1 MFESLLANYGL
12 IGIFL
17 AGFLEE
23 IIAIIP
29 SSLVFLAAGALL
41 VKSGGDIL
49 LFGILGAAGV
59 TLGSFLIYA
68 LVYWGGEQ
76 VIVRYGK
83 YFGLRWRDVEK
94 FRDWFVASHFDEAIL
109 VGTRAIPVFSN
120 TVISAFSGLIQ
131 LHPWPFAWTTFIGS
145 VVRVGILVWLGWT
158 AGREYLKYSF
168 QLEEM
173 EKYLIIAFIAAVL
186 VITFYIYEKR
196 KKRPAAQ

>member
-94 FRDWFVASHFDEAIL
+94 FRDWFVASHFDEVIL

-120 TVISAFSGLIQ
+120 TVISAFCGLIQ
-131 LHPWPFAWTTFIGS
+131 LRPWPFAWTTFIGS
-145 VVRVGILVWLGWT
+145 VVRVGGLAYLGWL
-158 AGREYLKYSF
+158 AGREYLKYSL

-173 EKYLIIAFIAAVL
+173 EKYLIIGFIAAVL
-186 VITFYIYEKR
+186 IIILYIYEKR
-196 KKRPAAQ
+196 RKRPAG